1 MRFKGTDQLGFVP
14 MWSFC
19 SQELQ
24 LSTRLQSLSRLDL
37 GVVVLVSAVSVFKA
51 LKFTFSLG
59 LDILGGIGL
68 HEMGYLMRRRTS

>member
-1 MRFKGTDQLGFVP
+1 MRFKGADQLGFVP

-24 LSTRLQSLSRLDL
+24 LSARLHSLSRLDL
-37 GVVVLVSAVSVFKA
+37 GVVVLVGAVSVFKA
-51 LKFTFSLG
+51 LKLTFSLG

-68 HEMGYLMRRRTS
+68 HEMWYFLRRRTS